1 MFEKVVLRRSEGGI
15 PVTKGEIAEAL
26 LFYQNIHIIID
37 YASFHGLVTQLGMDL
52 FLRLLALPCVTAVYT
67 EEILSTYNDNNEFL
81 YAAIKFVGDQERG
94 ELHSRKKRLQYQI
107 EKMGFDRKKSLKY
120 AERFLKLV
128 SKHDLSS
135 DHFVK
140 NGITRSARIQLQD
153 QEYVNQCAQKVVA
166 NQLGKE
172 EIDSRLF
179 LNVDFLDN
187 TEKFKIHSN
196 IDFDFITFK
205 SKRLN
210 PNGGDFNQATLL
222 NQILESHA
230 DLLLSSHYGGDFFS
244 SSVSSQLINIKF
256 SQATKRTELNKSEL
270 ASFKHV
276 VLNDFPSVKEVIDS
290 DRRSFSEFLKLL
302 EKSDRFKK
310 WTVGVNP
317 DVGVVSEYLNELGGQ
332 HWLERTPGKTIRYAL
347 GSTISAFEPFIGS
360 ALSLADT
367 LITDKLAIGWKP
379 NHFVNKHVKPF
390 LNEE

>member
-67 EEILSTYNDNNEFL
+67 EEFLSTYNDNNEFL

-107 EKMGFDRKKSLKY
+107 EKMGFDRKKAFKY
-120 AERFLKLV
+120 AERFLNLV

-153 QEYVNQCAQKVVA
+153 QEYVNKCAQKVVS

-172 EIDSRLF
+172 DIDSSFF
-179 LNVDFLDN
+179 LNVDFLEN
-187 TEKFKIHSN
+187 TEKFKIQSN
-196 IDFDFITFK
+196 IDFDFINFK

-210 PNGGDFNQATLL
+210 PNSSEFNQASLL
-222 NQILESHA
+222 NQILESHS

-256 SQATKRTELNKSEL
+256 SQATKRTDLNKSEL

-310 WTVGVNP
+310 WTAGVNP
-317 DVGVVSEYLNELGGQ
+317 DIGVVSEYLGELGGQ

-347 GSTISAFEPFIGS
+347 GSTISTIEPFIGS
-360 ALSLADT
+360 VLSLADT
-367 LITDKLAIGWKP
+367 LITEKLAIGWKP

-390 LNEE
+390 LNEA